1 LECVQK
7 LSLAT
12 LLDGVSRLF
21 WTVHQGVFVE
31 LGFGFGFGPG
41 VGLAFGFGLGRGC
54 ADCLFD
60 GGAIVACGHPRLNHR
75 HRLDNF
81 GAAFVNSR
89 AERMASFGMIEMKWC
104 WSTAI
109 AKVEKRRKPIS
120 ACFVV
125 AVPTRIVSSQLG
137 VAPDNN
143 LFP

>member
-1 LECVQK
+1 MW
-7 LSLAT
+7 T
-12 LLDGVSRLF
+12 LLGRVSRLF
-21 WTVHQGVFVE
+21 RAVHQGVLVE
-31 LGFGFGFGPG
+31 LGFGFGPG

-54 ADCLFD
+54 ADCLFG

-75 HRLDNF
+75 HRLDNC

-89 AERMASFGMIEMKWC
+89 AERMASFGMIEMKRC

-125 AVPTRIVSSQLG
+125 ADCQFPTRRC
-137 VAPDNN
+137 A
-143 LFP
+143 